1 MAVGASRYET
11 GQQVLYTSNRPG
23 EGSVLVIVSSVST
36 NVALGEEPMIA
47 VRMVRNDDY
56 TPYPFLSFLFS
67 LYARSLTFAT
77 CLDLH
82 HHTLVAGWHR
92 ARYSS

>member
-56 TPYPFLSFLFS
+56 TRANSALSLSVPVLPFLSLCS
-67 LYARSLTFAT
+67 LAHFCYLP
-77 CLDLH
+77 
-82 HHTLVAGWHR
+82 
-92 ARYSS
+92 

>member
-23 EGSVLVIVSSVST
+23 EGSVLVIVYSVST

-56 TPYPFLSFLFS
+56 TRANSALSLSVPVLPFLSLCS
-67 LYARSLTFAT
+67 LAHSLLLLALI
-77 CLDLH
+77 CIIIHL
-82 HHTLVAGWHR
+82 
-92 ARYSS
+92 